1 MNFIHYN
8 ELNIVPHGI
17 QQGYPL
23 LIDFENLSQRITNL
37 RSCFIQIIEKK
48 CDSPY
53 LKMAVDRA
61 KEIGR

>member
-23 LIDFENLSQRITNL
+23 LIDFENLSQRITV
-37 RSCFIQIIEKK
+37 KK
-48 CDSPY
+48 F
-53 LKMAVDRA
+53 
-61 KEIGR
+61 